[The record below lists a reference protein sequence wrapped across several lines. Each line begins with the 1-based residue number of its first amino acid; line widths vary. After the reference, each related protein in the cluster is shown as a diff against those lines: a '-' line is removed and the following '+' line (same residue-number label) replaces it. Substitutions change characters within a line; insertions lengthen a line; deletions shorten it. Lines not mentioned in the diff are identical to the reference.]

1 MSDCSDL
8 PGDMPNL
15 PWNRAATDLSSE
27 DRSVE
32 ALLSGAQLPTDTPAD
47 TLLVAGLVSALS
59 GPAAADELHGF
70 GTTRA
75 AYMTRFT
82 PSTRH
87 GRNLRWRP
95 AMLATLLS
103 SKIAAALV
111 AGTLGIG
118 GLGAVAYA
126 GALPDTAQN
135 VAHGLIG
142 APAGHP
148 GKPHGNGHQQSGVST
163 SSPVGPDATGP
174 AAFGLCTAYEHAKA
188 HGQSVDKSV
197 AFKNLAAAAGGVAK
211 IDAYCAKVPHPG
223 SSPSAHATGKPG
235 TLPSQ
240 ASGHATGKPTEL
252 PTHPGGKPSQLPTH
266 PGGKPSSVPPGAPA
280 SPSGH

>member
-27 DRSVE
+27 ERSVE

-235 TLPSQ
+235 ALPSR
-240 ASGHATGKPTEL
+240 ASGHATGKPTE
-252 PTHPGGKPSQLPTH
+252 LPTH